1 MFYRSFCL
9 GLSVEFKV
17 QNDFIM
23 SAGLRLLPLVQILE
37 EMASLLHHDVNE
49 GGILISLVEITHND
63 GVYRLARWKS
73 SQPASKRFGDGKNVD
88 RA

>member
-37 EMASLLHHDVNE
+37 EMASLLHHDLNE

-63 GVYRLARWKS
+63 GVLSAGEVEKLSTCVKALRRREKC
-73 SQPASKRFGDGKNVD
+73 
-88 RA
+88 